1 MILNMSNFLAMH
13 FKANNKSNFVN
24 GLIMIRVMKESMV
37 RCRIMT
43 FDLKGDL
50 LVLLLIE
57 LIIFSTQLAR

>member
-1 MILNMSNFLAMH
+1 
-13 FKANNKSNFVN
+13 
-24 GLIMIRVMKESMV
+24 MIRVMKESMV

-57 LIIFSTQLAR
+57 FIIIVRNWHIDRRLLRSYRWLINLN